1 MNKVSST
8 CCAVSLVTDRL
19 SMGMLGAYG
28 NTWVDTPCFDTL
40 AFESCVFDQ
49 VILASPTV
57 HGFYDSAW
65 LGRQAGNSDS
75 HTQPLPELLA
85 AAGLETLLVT
95 DDSDVVAH
103 GAAETF
109 GQIVVVDSAHES
121 PLNGAIENTCLGR
134 FFATASAQISEI
146 EVPTVIWLHT
156 RGMAAPWDAPLE
168 MRRRYAAEEDPEP
181 PTWRKVPRG
190 QIDSQSDPD
199 ELLGVMQ
206 AYAGQ
211 VALWDTCLGVLSDA
225 ISDNP
230 ILHNALF
237 SVMSSRGF
245 PLGEHGRI
253 GSGLQEEDEDEL
265 YSELLN
271 VPWLCR
277 IPGQATA
284 VRSRSLLQP
293 VDLYELLKRWSN
305 GTSVGAPGREFG
317 LTSEGH
323 AREFTLTQAKSG
335 AWALRTPAWLLRSD
349 ATGEVYKELY
359 LKPDDRWEVNNVAD
373 SCHEVVEQLAH
384 IYDEA
389 IHGKQVSPLN
399 EVLLYGV
406 T

>member
-1 MNKVSST
+1 MNKASST
-8 CCAVSLVTDRL
+8 CCAVCLVTDRL

-40 AFESCVFDQ
+40 AFQSCVFDQ
-49 VILASPTV
+49 AILASPTL

-65 LGRQAGNSDS
+65 LGGQAGNSDS
-75 HTQPLPELLA
+75 HNQPLPELLA
-85 AAGLETLLVT
+85 EAGLETILVT
-95 DDSDVVAH
+95 DEADVVAH
-103 GAAETF
+103 PVAETF

-121 PLNGAIENTCLGR
+121 PHNGAIENTCLGR
-134 FFATASAQISEI
+134 FFATASAQISDI

-168 MRRRYAAEEDPEP
+168 MRGRYAAEEDPEP
-181 PTWRKVPRG
+181 PTWREVPHG
-190 QIDSQSDPD
+190 EINSQSDPD

-225 ISDNP
+225 ISDNT

-253 GSGLQEEDEDEL
+253 GSGLHGDEEDEL

-284 VRSRSLLQP
+284 VRCRSLLQP
-293 VDLYELLKRWSN
+293 VDLYALLKRWSS
-305 GTSVGAPGREFG
+305 GKSVGALGPEFD

-323 AREFTLTQAKSG
+323 AQEFILTQAKSG
-335 AWALRTPAWLLRSD
+335 EWALRTPAWLLRSD
-349 ATGEVYKELY
+349 ATGEVHKELY

-373 SCHEVVEQLAH
+373 CCREVVEQLVH

-389 IHGKQVSPLN
+389 IHGNQVSPLN
-399 EVLLYGV
+399 EVLLYGI